1 MSDDLSPS
9 EMLDQHVQAQAKK
22 DKVKRQS
29 PLEKK
34 LRKIFNVSTKKRKM
48 VAAGLSVALLGGGA
62 VGGTY
67 GYQEMTKYDTSF
79 TVQSTETRIE
89 ESCQKTMSILDDGR
103 TVTDEKT
110 GEKRDVDPVKKVV
123 DNECSVDKTYLVH
136 TDKGTFENAP
146 IWLQGKS
153 NDDANRLQEM
163 FQTGVEYDATVTG
176 SKQIPFNDAI
186 INAKKTPPKPP
197 PRERPPLILDFNWND
212 LGPRNSPIWDK
223 PASLESQNPLILNK
237 PIDPAP

>member
-1 MSDDLSPS
+1 MSDNLSPS
-9 EMLDQHVQAQAKK
+9 EMIDQHVQEQAKK
-22 DKVKRQS
+22 DKIKWQS

-34 LRKIFNVSTKKRKM
+34 LRKIFNVNTKKRKM

-89 ESCQKTMSILDDGR
+89 ENCQKTMSILDDGR

-110 GEKRDVDPVKKVV
+110 GETHDVDPVKKVI
-123 DNECSVDKTYLVH
+123 DNECSMDKTYLVH
-136 TDKGTFENAP
+136 TDKGTFENAS

-176 SKQIPFNDAI
+176 SKKIPFNDAI
-186 INAKKTPPKPP
+186 LDAKKTPPKPP
-197 PRERPPLILDFNWND
+197 PSKKRPILLDFNWKD
-212 LGPRNSPIWDK
+212 FNSQKPLIWDK
-223 PASLESQNPLILNK
+223 PTGLEPQNSLIWNK